1 MRKEPFGVG
10 SFVHVFNRGNRK
22 QEIVRDEKDRW
33 NFLQM
38 LYYFN
43 SDYSPPNPMRTLRE
57 LLKSDFNTRLVWPS
71 EWPERKPLVNLHALI
86 LKDNH
91 FHLVLEEL
99 VERGTAKFMQKLG
112 TGMTNRFN
120 LRYKETGRLFQGSY
134 KARLIDNEN
143 YFRYLFVYLHIK
155 NAFEMYPGGLGQA
168 LAHFDDAYD
177 FAVQYPYSSLGHYV
191 LKSDFNMEELI
202 GNDEL
207 FHSAFP
213 DQHEMKI
220 FARSCLPSLAFDE
233 QKCLIPVEV

>member
-1 MRKEPFGVG
+1 MRKDPFGVG

-57 LLKSDFNTRLVWPS
+57 LLKSDFNTKLVWPE
-71 EWPERKPLVNLHALI
+71 EWPERKSLVNVHAVI

-99 VERGTAKFMQKLG
+99 VEGGVAKFMQKIG

-120 LRYKETGRLFQGSY
+120 IRYKETGRLFQGSY
-134 KARLIDNEN
+134 KARLIDDEN
-143 YFRYLFVYLHIK
+143 YFRYLFVYLHVK
-155 NAFEMYPGGLGQA
+155 NAFELYPGGLERA
-168 LAHFDDAYD
+168 LVHFDDAFD
-177 FAVQYPYSSLGHYV
+177 FAVRYPYSSLGHYM
-191 LKSDFNMEELI
+191 LKSDFNMGQLV

-207 FHSAFP
+207 FRSAFP
-213 DQHEMKI
+213 DEYEMKD
-220 FARSCLPSLAFDE
+220 FARDCLPTLAFDE
-233 QKCLIPVEV
+233 QKCAVEV

>member
-43 SDYSPPNPMRTLRE
+43 SEYSPANPMQTLKKI
-57 LLKSDFNTRLVWPS
+57 LKSDFNTRLVWPND
-71 EWPERKPLVNLHALI
+71 WPARKPLVNLHALI

-91 FHLVLEEL
+91 FHLVLEETI
-99 VERGTAKFMQKLG
+99 EGGITKFMRKLG

-120 LRYKETGRLFQGSY
+120 TRYKETGKLFQGSY

-155 NAFEMYPGGLGQA
+155 NAFELYPGGFKQA
-168 LAHFDDAYD
+168 LAHFDNAYD
-177 FAVQYPYSSLGHYV
+177 FAVQYPYSSFAHYV
-191 LKSDFNMEELI
+191 LKSNFNTKQLI
-202 GNDEL
+202 RNDDL
-207 FHSAFP
+207 FRAAFP
-213 DQHEMKI
+213 DQQEMKV
-220 FARSCLPSLAFDE
+220 FAQDCLSSLAFDE
-233 QKCLIPVEV
+233 KKCTLNVD

>member
-43 SDYSPPNPMRTLRE
+43 SDYSPPNPMRTLKE
-57 LLKSDFNTRLVWPS
+57 SLKSNFNTRLIWPS
-71 EWPERKPLVNLHALI
+71 EWPERKPLVNLHALV

-99 VERGTAKFMQKLG
+99 VEGGTTKFMQKLG

-120 LRYKETGRLFQGSY
+120 TRYRETGRLFQGSY
-134 KARLIDNEN
+134 KARLIDDEN
-143 YFRYLFVYLHIK
+143 YFRYLFVYLHVK
-155 NAFEMYPGGLGQA
+155 NVFELYPGGFERA

-177 FAVQYPYSSLGHYV
+177 FSVGYPYSSLAHYV
-191 LKSDFNMEELI
+191 LKSNFNMAQLI

-207 FHSAFP
+207 FRTAFP
-213 DQHEMKI
+213 DNYEMKE
-220 FARSCLPSLAFDE
+220 FAKSCLPLLKFDE
-233 QKCLIPVEV
+233 QKCLVPVEV